1 MDGTPLAAAADS
13 AVSVE
18 GLFELLGLV
27 VIVAV
32 VAALGRRVQVAGPIL
47 LVLVGF
53 LLSYV
58 PGVPDYR
65 IDPNVVLLLF
75 LPPLL
80 YAAAWRTSNRSFRS
94 NLRPIGLLSVG
105 LVLFTTLVV
114 GLVAWAVVPG
124 LQLSAAFAL
133 GAVVAPPDAVA
144 ATAVARRSGLPRRV
158 VTILEGESLLNDAT
172 ALTTLRVAIAAAASS
187 VTLLD
192 FAWEFVVA
200 ALGGALIGL
209 VTAWVAAQLHRRN
222 DEPVLDVVLSVL
234 TPFTSYLLAEAV
246 GASGVVAVVSTG
258 LWLSQRW
265 YRLSRPPR
273 GRWPPRCG
281 TWRTSCSPVSSSR
294 SSAWSCRRSSA
305 ASRARRRAR
314 SWSVPSPSR
323 SPSS

>member
-1 MDGTPLAAAADS
+1 MATHGTPLAAAADS
-13 AVSVE
+13 VVSVQ

-27 VIVAV
+27 VIVAA
-32 VAALGRRVQVAGPIL
+32 VAVLGRRVPVAGPIL

-53 LLSYV
+53 ALSYV

-65 IDPNVVLLLF
+65 IDANVVLLLF

-80 YAAAWRTSNRSFRS
+80 YAAAWRTSNRSFRA

-114 GLVAWAVVPG
+114 GLVAWAVIPD
-124 LQLSAAFAL
+124 LPLAAAFAL

-144 ATAVARRSGLPRRV
+144 ATAVARRTGLPRRV

-222 DEPVLDVVLSVL
+222 DEPGLDVVLSVL
-234 TPFTSYLLAEAV
+234 TPFTSYLLAEAAGAPGGVRV
-246 GASGVVAVVSTG
+246 GRHG
-258 LWLSQRW
+258 LWLSQR
-265 YRLSRPPR
+265 RDHPFPP
-273 GRWPPRCG
+273 
-281 TWRTSCSPVSSSR
+281 
-294 SSAWSCRRSSA
+294 
-305 ASRARRRAR
+305 ASRALDTPPR
-314 SWSVPSPSR
+314 
-323 SPSS
+323 